1 MSLQQK
7 FSIFHSGPVARH
19 WASFVVA
26 EQVNN
31 STLSTTEAIKA

>member
-1 MSLQQK
+1 MSLQQA
-7 FSIFHSGPVARH
+7 FQFFIPVAH

-31 STLSTTEAIKA
+31 STLSTTKALKA